1 MFSAQEEWPQE
12 PAPPRVFSSLTK
24 RLKSSSW
31 RRAREIS
38 YANCGLPYRLGNVIA
53 ERGNL
58 LVMKPENLHLGS
70 TMMVLNNE
78 LLM

>member
-1 MFSAQEEWPQE
+1 MAAGASA
-12 PAPPRVFSSLTK
+12 AA
-24 RLKSSSW
+24 RLLKLDEK
-31 RRAREIS
+31 AEIILMEKGEEIS